1 MVLAE
6 SCLAR
11 LFRRI
16 GGIEYVNTF
25 GQFRTVRHIRN
36 PGAKLTPGLYPHT
49 NAIKPMSLNNK
60 LDTAEMVQFVDLLQ
74 EALRVRSHFEFLLWS
89 QGNLQQFLPHDIM
102 IAAWGDFSLGLV
114 YFDIVS
120 AIPGM
125 RTAQVHNTN
134 LIPLLKRLFSY
145 WNEHARAPFKLSMDQ
160 GIFQGHELE
169 CSKLDGNFKQMKSA
183 LVHAIKDV
191 RGHHDC
197 LYVLMSASTNTPPS
211 SRAMLETL
219 LPYIDSS
226 LRQLDHLPEQMPSSF
241 HDDEPAEEDSGA
253 LSSREMEIME
263 WVRNGKTNLEIGM
276 ILDISAFTVKNHL
289 QRIFRK
295 LDVVNR
301 AQAVAKLSRLE
312 LNASF

>member
-1 MVLAE
+1 
-6 SCLAR
+6 
-11 LFRRI
+11 
-16 GGIEYVNTF
+16 
-25 GQFRTVRHIRN
+25 
-36 PGAKLTPGLYPHT
+36 
-49 NAIKPMSLNNK
+49 MSLNRK
-60 LDTAEMVQFVDLLQ
+60 LDTAEMVQFVDLLH
-74 EALRVRSHFEFLLWS
+74 ESLKVRSHFEFLLWS

-114 YFDIVS
+114 YLDIVS

-134 LIPLLKRLFSY
+134 LVPLLKRLFSY
-145 WNEHARAPFKLSMDQ
+145 WNEHSRAPFNLRMEQ
-160 GIFQGHELE
+160 GIFQESELE
-169 CSKLDGNFKQMKSA
+169 GSKLDGNFRHMKSA

-191 RGHHDC
+191 RGRHDC
-197 LYVLMSASTNTPPS
+197 IYVLMGSSTSTPASA
-211 SRAMLETL
+211 RAMLEAL

-226 LRQLDHLPEQMPSSF
+226 LRQLDHLPEQMPRMAV
-241 HDDEPAEEDSGA
+241 DAEPAEDDAGA
-253 LSSREMEIME
+253 LSSRELEIME

-301 AQAVAKLSRLE
+301 AQAVAKLSKFPE
-312 LNASF
+312 LNESL